1 MTTQKNRPIRT
12 HELIY
17 IISRNQGESSAVI
30 KITFYHKPTA
40 AKYMSLSWEHGRS
53 KESHHLGW
61 GNCSFNVKLSSQQK
75 RSYNQFERLHRI
87 GITFSSTFKQA
98 LEVLQAS
105 KIQQGLHVVLDQLY
119 EGFLSST
126 EIEAGTFR
134 RNNKQIKI
142 SSEQQKLLQ
151 EELKNAKIITKPT
164 MIS

>member
-1 MTTQKNRPIRT
+1 MAKKKKKPIRT
-12 HELIY
+12 NELIY
-17 IISRNQGESSAVI
+17 IISQNEDESSGVI

-40 AKYMSLSWEHGRS
+40 AEYMSLSWEHSRS

-75 RSYNQFERLHRI
+75 SHNQFTRLHQI

-119 EGFLSST
+119 QGLLTST